1 MLINKV
7 YPLQL
12 VTLSNG
18 LSLYV
23 PDPTLVQS
31 TYQKL
36 VATNPATIFPYWAK
50 IWGSAQAMT
59 QFLQEEPAWIQDKIV
74 LEIGAGIGMPSFC
87 VASKTKKITISDYA
101 PDAVLLLQKNIEH
114 LKLNNV
120 NAACINWNT
129 ISEDMI
135 ADTILLSDTNYEP
148 AAHHQLFFLIDTFI
162 NKGSTILLAT
172 PNRITSN
179 PFLERIS
186 RYINSSKNYNIHEN
200 NTTKEIIV
208 LVLKK

>member
-1 MLINKV
+1 M

-12 VTLSNG
+12 VTLNNG
-18 LSLYV
+18 LSLYI
-23 PDPTLVQS
+23 PDPVLVKT

-36 VATNPATIFPYWAK
+36 VATDPRTIFPYWAK

-59 QFLQEEPAWIQDKIV
+59 HFLQEEPAWIQDKIV

-101 PDAVLLLQKNIEH
+101 PDAVELIQKNIEY
-114 LKLNNV
+114 LKLTNTLALHIDWNNV
-120 NAACINWNT
+120 
-129 ISEDMI
+129 SEDMI

-148 AAHHQLFFLIDTFI
+148 AAHHQLFFLIVTFI